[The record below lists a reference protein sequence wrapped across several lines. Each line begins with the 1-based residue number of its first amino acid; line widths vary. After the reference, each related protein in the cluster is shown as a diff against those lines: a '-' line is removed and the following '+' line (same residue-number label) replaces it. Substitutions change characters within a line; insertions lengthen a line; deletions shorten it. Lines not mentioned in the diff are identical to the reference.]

1 MLPWRYDLPFKD
13 NFSDGS
19 SCFAALE
26 IRPCLYNY
34 KNVESMVLNGLC
46 FEIKPFFQLQI
57 KRFVK
62 VEENRFFYHF
72 VSRKLYLENCCTLIV
87 LVP

>member
-1 MLPWRYDLPFKD
+1 
-13 NFSDGS
+13 
-19 SCFAALE
+19 
-26 IRPCLYNY
+26 
-34 KNVESMVLNGLC
+34 MVLNGLC

-72 VSRKLYLENCCTLIV
+72 VSRMLYLENCCTLIV

>member
-1 MLPWRYDLPFKD
+1 
-13 NFSDGS
+13 
-19 SCFAALE
+19 
-26 IRPCLYNY
+26 
-34 KNVESMVLNGLC
+34 MVLNGLC